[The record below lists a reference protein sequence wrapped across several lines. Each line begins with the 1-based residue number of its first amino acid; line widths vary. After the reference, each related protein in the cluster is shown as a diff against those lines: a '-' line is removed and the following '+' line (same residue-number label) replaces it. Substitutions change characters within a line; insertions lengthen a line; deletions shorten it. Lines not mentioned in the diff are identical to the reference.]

1 MTTVPTNVLTRSKP
15 FRMLVDKAFAVCD
28 ADQTGHVCKTELY
41 AGLLLVHRTYSP
53 SFIIVCEGTPV
64 TSHTYIFCIP

>member
-15 FRMLVDKAFAVCD
+15 FRMLVNKAFAVCD

-41 AGLLLVHRTYSP
+41 AGLLLVHRTYSQ
-53 SFIIVCEGTPV
+53 SFMIICVGTPM
-64 TSHTYIFCIP
+64 T